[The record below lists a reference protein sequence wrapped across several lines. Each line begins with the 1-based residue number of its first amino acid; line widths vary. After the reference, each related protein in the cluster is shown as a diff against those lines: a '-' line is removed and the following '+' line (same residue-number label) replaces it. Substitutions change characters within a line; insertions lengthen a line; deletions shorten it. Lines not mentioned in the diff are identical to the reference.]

1 MRSMTKS
8 PLDLVKMALSVGNQ
22 GLSLYSCP
30 VSRKDFTQ
38 PQLFALL
45 VLRQFFQAGDR
56 QTVLAVAAW
65 TELQEAVCLRNVLH
79 WTALENADS
88 LLFRKGCSCD
98 GSMSAFLAPAGVAFL
113 DLSPLVLS

>member
-45 VLRQFFQAGDR
+45 VLRQFFQADYR
-56 QTVLAVAAW
+56 KTVLFVAEWA
-65 TELQEAVCLRNVLH
+65 ELQEALGLKKVPH
-79 WTALENADS
+79 WTTLEKAHKRLLKKGDSIDSSIRSALEPTA
-88 LLFRKGCSCD
+88 
-98 GSMSAFLAPAGVAFL
+98 AA
-113 DLSPLVLS
+113 